1 MCEGAFVGGGVKAH
15 SVRNSGAAAGR
26 WVFAEFAEGVAR
38 RLVPGAQP
46 WFSPVE
52 DLPGTLRIEMAES
65 AGHGGPRV
73 VADGP
78 ALGARVCTIFMAPRR
93 QQGQM

>member
-1 MCEGAFVGGGVKAH
+1 VWEGACTRLGLTLSLARNGG
-15 SVRNSGAAAGR
+15 NSWSPAAG
-26 WVFAEFAEGVAR
+26 VEFAEGVTR
-38 RLVPGAQP
+38 RLFPGAQP

-78 ALGARVCTIFMAPRR
+78 GLGARV
-93 QQGQM
+93 